1 MSLHVRAKD
10 WLIEPVVGHY
20 TRVGSERGTL
30 IQVAADNAGNPA
42 HVLGDFRFRFPSSI
56 PDGKYRLTI
65 HWQTGRMNGTPWAFL
80 LGTEAGSVREHQ
92 IPLADGGTI
101 SIRAIPDHHSDQW
114 CTNDLAGPDP
124 IDFSRWPNSPV
135 AAFIT
140 ISDAGSEDFFLRLR
154 DMSPASNNSICIES
168 ISLIPV
174 EAPVKERDSP
184 AILCSPL
191 GTDLLTPA
199 GENFTIGVYYAML
212 WLEPQDNFSW
222 DCAFMDMARSGC
234 NFVVI
239 SGNCWA
245 DQWAAIKHWDMKGV
259 TSYGQLNGHP
269 GALVSGNHPISSGE
283 SKSSEND

>member
-114 CTNDLAGPDP
+114 CTNDLA
-124 IDFSRWPNSPV
+124 
-135 AAFIT
+135 
-140 ISDAGSEDFFLRLR
+140 AG
-154 DMSPASNNSICIES
+154 
-168 ISLIPV
+168 
-174 EAPVKERDSP
+174 
-184 AILCSPL
+184 AILTLMLCLWMIDCLPNAMVNPIYLLAGGGLHSLVAGAAHQLQSSAGNRSRPHTRPRRPAPL
-191 GTDLLTPA
+191 
-199 GENFTIGVYYAML
+199 V
-212 WLEPQDNFSW
+212 Q
-222 DCAFMDMARSGC
+222 R
-234 NFVVI
+234 
-239 SGNCWA
+239 
-245 DQWAAIKHWDMKGV
+245 
-259 TSYGQLNGHP
+259 
-269 GALVSGNHPISSGE
+269 
-283 SKSSEND
+283 